1 MKNLS
6 KIILMIFLSSFNLY
20 SQENLQWSARYN
32 GTANFRDEGKAVATD
47 LSGNIYV
54 AGSTFNLGTFEDFTL
69 VKYNSIGGQLWSAVY
84 NGLGNR
90 TDIASFIAI
99 DVNGNIYISGLS
111 TGVNSSF
118 DYVTIKYNSN
128 GNQQWVAVFN
138 GLGNA
143 IDYPTSLT
151 VDASENVYVTG
162 QSYGGSQSSYDF
174 ATVKYNSTG
183 VMQWVSR
190 FDGAG
195 NGNDEASSLKVD
207 NSGNVFVTGTSFE
220 NSVNS
225 SDYVTIKYNSFGN
238 QEWISKYN
246 GPGSGIDASKSL
258 QTDFAGNI
266 YVTGYSRGSAT
277 QYDFATIKYNSSGA
291 EQWVARYNG
300 TVNGNDGANSMAID
314 NLGNIIVSG
323 YTTTNGISND
333 FATIKYNSS
342 GIPLWLRTYNGSANQ
357 NDSSVAIAVDVNN
370 NICVT
375 GFSTGIGTAKD
386 FTTIKYN
393 PDGSQDWIMRFNS
406 VNNGEDISNSI
417 VIDLNGDVYV
427 TGKSPTEESNDDILT
442 LKYSSI
448 TGIEQTFTGNVNQY
462 ILYNNYPN
470 PFNPS
475 TQISFNIPK
484 ESFVKLKIYDI
495 SGKEVQTLVNS
506 VLEPG
511 YHKVSFSP
519 INSSSNIYFYRLE
532 TDQFVQTKK
541 MIFIK

>member
-1 MKNLS
+1 
-6 KIILMIFLSSFNLY
+6 
-20 SQENLQWSARYN
+20 
-32 GTANFRDEGKAVATD
+32 
-47 LSGNIYV
+47 
-54 AGSTFNLGTFEDFTL
+54 
-69 VKYNSIGGQLWSAVY
+69 
-84 NGLGNR
+84 
-90 TDIASFIAI
+90 
-99 DVNGNIYISGLS
+99 
-111 TGVNSSF
+111 
-118 DYVTIKYNSN
+118 
-128 GNQQWVAVFN
+128 
-138 GLGNA
+138 
-143 IDYPTSLT
+143 
-151 VDASENVYVTG
+151 
-162 QSYGGSQSSYDF
+162 
-174 ATVKYNSTG
+174 
-183 VMQWVSR
+183 
-190 FDGAG
+190 
-195 NGNDEASSLKVD
+195 
-207 NSGNVFVTGTSFE
+207 
-220 NSVNS
+220 
-225 SDYVTIKYNSFGN
+225 
-238 QEWISKYN
+238 
-246 GPGSGIDASKSL
+246 
-258 QTDFAGNI
+258 
-266 YVTGYSRGSAT
+266 
-277 QYDFATIKYNSSGA
+277 A

-300 TVNGNDGANSMAID
+300 TVNGNDGANSIAID

-323 YTTTNGISND
+323 YTTTNGNSND
-333 FATIKYNSS
+333 FATIKYNSA
-342 GIPLWLRTYNGSANQ
+342 GITQWLRTYNGLANQ
-357 NDSSVAIAVDVNN
+357 NDSSVAIAVDANN

-375 GFSTGIGTAKD
+375 GFSTGTGTAKD

-393 PDGSQDWIMRFNS
+393 PDGFQDWLMRFNS